1 MFCTLLHVL
10 EETSL
15 RECLCFKVL
24 AIDVS
29 LKIISL
35 LQNCII
41 VLDFNVFFVRYSP
54 LGALVLHI
62 YKLLVLGNTDCLET
76 RRYLTNYST
85 LFVLKHCI
93 LDTQIVL
100 KQDIY
105 LLDKVFIS
113 FCFKLLTKVLSKHH
127 CFV

>member
-24 AIDVS
+24 AIDVG
-29 LKIISL
+29 LKIKPL

-41 VLDFNVFFVRYSP
+41 VLDLMFLFVRYSL
-54 LGALVLHI
+54 LGAQVLHI
-62 YKLLVLGNTDCLET
+62 YKLLVFENTDCLET

-105 LLDKVFIS
+105 LLDEVFIS
-113 FCFKLLTKVLSKHH
+113 FCFKLLTKVLSKHG